1 MLLHPAFKLGLRMV
15 QTKLGQAMGDPS
27 FGASAEQPVQQE
39 KPMRD
44 RAAKIIPPR
53 IINPG

>member
-1 MLLHPAFKLGLRMV
+1 MV